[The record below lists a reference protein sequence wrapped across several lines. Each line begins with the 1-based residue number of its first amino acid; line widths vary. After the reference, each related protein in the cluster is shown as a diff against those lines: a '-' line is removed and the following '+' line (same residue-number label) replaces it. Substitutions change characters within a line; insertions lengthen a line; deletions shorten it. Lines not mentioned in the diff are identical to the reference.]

1 MPESVCETRGPSAK
15 TRLAAVSALLVAA
28 VFLFAPPDASAQI
41 EPLPGATDYCS
52 ATSRDGSFVAPKQYS
67 WIRVFLSGS
76 GRVSGSMYR
85 TQAPC
90 LSPENPTCPPTCQ
103 PWRVETVCEF
113 HCDHNHI
120 APYPWWVQ
128 LVASPDPG
136 LSFVRWDAPCEPII
150 QVPRQS
156 CVVKMDVDHNV
167 TAHFSATP
175 DTSPPAAFSASASSS
190 TSYTV
195 TLNWTP
201 SIDDQ
206 WLGGYEVVH
215 SGSVRMARLRPTT
228 TTYRAENLNCER
240 TYTFRIEAY
249 DTVNTTASN
258 EVQART
264 GACVRARPVPNTVIH
279 VKPPRSTRRK
289 TAFFHF
295 GSSGPLRATKFQCKL
310 DRRAWRAC
318 SASRGVTYRRLKR
331 GYHTFLVRAG
341 NANGF
346 DRTPARWRWRVR

>member
-1 MPESVCETRGPSAK
+1 MYGTSAECMNPADPVCPS
-15 TRLAAVSALLVAA
+15 
-28 VFLFAPPDASAQI
+28 Q
-41 EPLPGATDYCS
+41 CS
-52 ATSRDGSFVAPKQYS
+52 NIQVT
-67 WIRVFLSGS
+67 
-76 GRVSGSMYR
+76 
-85 TQAPC
+85 
-90 LSPENPTCPPTCQ
+90 
-103 PWRVETVCEF
+103 TVCEF
-113 HCDHNHI
+113 HCQHDHT
-120 APYPWWVQ
+120 APYHWTVQ
-128 LVASPDPG
+128 VVPTGSAG
-136 LSFVRWDAPCEPII
+136 HSFMGWNADLPCEPILA
-150 QVPRQS
+150 VPRHY
-156 CVVKMDVDHNV
+156 CVVRMSTDRNA
-167 TAHFSATP
+167 TARFSPVP
-175 DTSPPAAFSASASSS
+175 DAVPPAPFSASVSNA